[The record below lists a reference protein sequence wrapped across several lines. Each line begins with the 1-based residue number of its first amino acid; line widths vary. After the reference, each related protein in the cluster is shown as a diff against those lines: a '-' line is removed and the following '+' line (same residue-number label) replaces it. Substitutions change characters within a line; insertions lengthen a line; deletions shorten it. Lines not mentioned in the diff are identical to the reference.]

1 MSALPSRRP
10 VVVLLSGR
18 GSNMRC
24 LVERARAADSP
35 YFVAGVFAD
44 KASAPGLEIARDL
57 QIPATALPAA
67 GFADRKAYDLA
78 LAVEVAAREPALVV
92 LAGFMRIL
100 SADFIARFPGRILN
114 IHPSLLPEYP
124 GLHTHRRV
132 LAARERAHGATVHFV
147 TEELDAGPLILQG
160 RFAVAAED
168 DEASLAARVR
178 AQEHRIYPLAVRWF
192 CEGRLEQRDGL
203 AWLDGAPLA
212 KPLQLAALETP

>member
-1 MSALPSRRP
+1 
-10 VVVLLSGR
+10 
-18 GSNMRC
+18 
-24 LVERARAADSP
+24 
-35 YFVAGVFAD
+35 
-44 KASAPGLEIARDL
+44 
-57 QIPATALPAA
+57 
-67 GFADRKAYDLA
+67 
-78 LAVEVAAREPALVV
+78 
-92 LAGFMRIL
+92 
-100 SADFIARFPGRILN
+100 
-114 IHPSLLPEYP
+114 
-124 GLHTHRRV
+124 
-132 LAARERAHGATVHFV
+132 VHFV